1 MTISAEA
8 ALAGVQTAIAAYAHA
23 IDAGRTEVIPELFTE
38 DGVSEITGQG
48 TFEGREAI
56 AKAYG
61 AFVPQAPQ
69 LHLVGNTI
77 LTSPPGEEVTASSNL
92 VFFARGEEGWSV
104 QLVGS
109 YEDTLVLQKDGTWKF
124 SKRVT
129 SFK

>member
-1 MTISAEA
+1 MTVTAEE
-8 ALAGVQTAIAAYAHA
+8 ALAGVQNAIAAYTHA
-23 IDAGRTEVIPELFTE
+23 LDAGRTEAIPDLFTE
-38 DGVSEITGQG
+38 DGVAEIVGQG

-56 AKAYG
+56 RKAYG

-92 VFFARGEEGWSV
+92 VFFARGEEGWAA

-109 YEDTLVLQKDGTWKF
+109 YEDTLVLQDGAWKF
-124 SKRVT
+124 RKRVT
-129 SFK
+129 SFLP